1 MYPGDGARYDVHVDN
16 DAHKSVPSLDKRV
29 LTAVLYLNDAW
40 NASRDGYAA
49 ALARL
54 MSLI

>member
-16 DAHKSVPSLDKRV
+16 DAHKSVPSPDRRV